1 MLKACWLCFIIF
13 KRYVE
18 FSGLNSVLAGIP
30 LTNAH
35 GENRQFSLQN
45 MFYLCLFNSVVIQ
58 YFLSNF
64 AHMHFC
70 DMHHKWLGP
79 NCCKCKTVSEILRQ
93 NVTMHAAGLIR
104 LACGPT
110 AHTNH
115 LTLLYFT
122 LLYFGPVVRG
132 GHRPIHQS
140 LRIHRWYY
148 HKKLRVISGCACMA

>member
-1 MLKACWLCFIIF
+1 MLKACWLWFIIF

-18 FSGLNSVLAGIP
+18 FSGSNSVLAGIP

-45 MFYLCLFNSVVIQ
+45 MFYLCPFNSVVIQ

-110 AHTNH
+110 SRLHRAAHVESQIVP
-115 LTLLYFT
+115 LS
-122 LLYFGPVVRG
+122 P
-132 GHRPIHQS
+132 QS
-140 LRIHRWYY
+140 LTIRIVSSVLNDARRRYEKCIVLWQ
-148 HKKLRVISGCACMA
+148 